1 MNDKVGLKPRIQ
13 LALLSAVQFVSQKHP
28 AAKATDNDKLVLN
41 AFIWDAVLSFA
52 KAASEDAWGKMEG
65 VGLYKEPS
73 RDTPSDEL
81 IGAARY
87 FEVHGKVTEPV
98 KRFNDGEL
106 AKLLK
111 ASKYKIPEHVTK
123 EFVDKAKVGKKGNLL
138 LSIVEKGT

>member
-1 MNDKVGLKPRIQ
+1 MNDKLGLKPRIQ

-28 AAKATDNDKLVLN
+28 ATKATGNDKLVLN
-41 AFIWDAVLSFA
+41 AFIWDAVLSLA
-52 KAASEDAWGKMEG
+52 KAASEDAWGKMEAAEI
-65 VGLYKEPS
+65 YTEPG
-73 RDTPSDEL
+73 REAPSEAML
-81 IGAARY
+81 GAVRY

-123 EFVDKAKVGKKGNLL
+123 EFVDAAKVGKKGNLL